1 MSLTRTELEQIAA
14 DPSID
19 EGSRQK
25 AKELLDAT
33 ADNTAE
39 DEKTLLMLA
48 DAYRTAHAIGHIS
61 NQEFHGHFESARK
74 AFKNSKAFRIEA
86 ENEPPKE
93 NWIAAWGKNPFTGVT
108 YA

>member
-1 MSLTRTELEQIAA
+1 MTKLQLEEIAA
-14 DPSID
+14 DPNAT
-19 EGSRQK
+19 EQQRLEAK
-25 AKELLDAT
+25 ALLET

-74 AFKNSKAFRIEA
+74 AFKNSKAFSIEA
-86 ENEPPKE
+86 ENEPAKPE
-93 NWIAAWGKNPFTGVT
+93 WIAAWSHPQV
-108 YA
+108 